1 LILHL
6 IYRISNNS
14 YNKLREPYVTK
25 ESCLANALR
34 TFPPSSTIQW
44 IILGDT
50 LNRETKKMILKK
62 IDGLPFLR
70 FFPMEIGSNAGSF
83 NQALDLAMSL
93 DSNDLVYMLE
103 DDYLHVAGAYPLIGD
118 GLEFLRADYV
128 SLYDHPDKY
137 IPSTEGGNP
146 FIDQSGGEETKVF
159 RGRYRHWKLTNSTTM
174 TFAATVRTL
183 KADEPTFRKWTSGTH
198 PMDYQLFLELR
209 DKGRLLMTSLP
220 GASTHGDTAWIAP
233 FTDWTKLA

>member
-1 LILHL
+1 MTLHL

-14 YNKLREPYVTK
+14 YNTLREPYVTK
-25 ESCLANALR
+25 ESCLVNALR
-34 TFPPSSTIQW
+34 TFPPSESIQW

-50 LNRETKKMILKK
+50 LNRETKKMVLKK
-62 IDGLPFLR
+62 SSGLPYLR

-83 NQALDLAMSL
+83 NQALDLAL
-93 DSNDLVYMLE
+93 ALNANDLVYMLE
-103 DDYLHVAGAYPLIGD
+103 DDYLHIPGCAAL
-118 GLEFLRADYV
+118 LEDALVYLGADYA

-137 IPSTEGGNP
+137 LPATEGGNP

-159 RGRYRHWKLTNSTTM
+159 RGRTRHWKLTNSTTM
-174 TFAATVRTL
+174 TFAAAVSTL
-183 KADEPTFRKWTSGTH
+183 RADEPIFRKWTSGTH
-198 PMDYQLFLELR
+198 PLDYQLFLELR

-233 FTDWTKLA
+233 YTDWAKQV